1 MPRLDGSTT
10 TSTLSRGG
18 GAVKRRSEPFK
29 WQVVVNRRKIISGAA
44 EDAETLGHDL
54 LGCLS
59 GLFSLSFSELTSSS
73 SSSIVF
79 VCHHV
84 CKGPVPAQLDHVFP
98 QLGRPPFDIIETR
111 LSLLTAL
118 QWSGQSTSL
127 KRNLITSLFLLARV
141 IVSSAQQHSGNAPI
155 VTECSL

>member
-1 MPRLDGSTT
+1 M
-10 TSTLSRGG
+10 
-18 GAVKRRSEPFK
+18 KRRSEPFK

-73 SSSIVF
+73 SSSF
-79 VCHHV
+79 VTT